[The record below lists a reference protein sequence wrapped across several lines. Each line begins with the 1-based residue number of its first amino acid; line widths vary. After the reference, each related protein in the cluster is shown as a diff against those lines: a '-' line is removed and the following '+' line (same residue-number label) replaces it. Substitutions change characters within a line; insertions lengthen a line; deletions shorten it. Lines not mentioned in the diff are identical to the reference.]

1 MGVSSLGSAQVV
13 MIDHHLSA
21 APAAPAALQQHAIS
35 RDL

>member
-21 APAAPAALQQHAIS
+21 AAAAALQQHAIS

>member
-21 APAAPAALQQHAIS
+21 AAAALQQQAIS
-35 RDL
+35 PDL

>member
-21 APAAPAALQQHAIS
+21 AAAVQQHAIS
-35 RDL
+35 PDL